1 MGKVDKIVPIAENKE
16 AKVKYEILET
26 YEAGIV
32 LKGSEVK
39 SLRNKGT
46 VSFKDSFVRIEKG
59 EAWLYNLYIAPYK
72 HATIDNPDPLRKRK
86 LLLHKREI
94 LRLVGKVQEKGLT
107 IIPLKLYWKN
117 NKVKLLIALV
127 KGKKLYDR
135 RRELKEKAMKR
146 ELEREF
152 KGKIHL

>member
-94 LRLVGKVQEKGLT
+94 LRLAGKVQEKGLT

>member
-1 MGKVDKIVPIAENKE
+1 MGKADKLVPIAENKE

-46 VSFKDSFVRIEKG
+46 VSFKDSFVRIENG

-72 HATIDNPDPLRKRK
+72 YATIDNHDPLRKRK

-94 LRLVGKVQEKGLT
+94 LRLAGKVQEKGLT

-117 NKVKLLIALV
+117 NKVKVLIALV

>member
-1 MGKVDKIVPIAENKE
+1 MGKTDKIIPIAENKE
-16 AKVKYEILET
+16 AKARYDILET

-32 LKGSEVK
+32 LTGSEVK

-46 VSFKDSFVRIEKG
+46 VSFKDSFVRIQNG
-59 EAWLYNLYIAPYK
+59 EAFLYNLYIAPYK
-72 HATIDNPDPLRKRK
+72 YATIDNHDPLRTRK

-94 LRLVGKVQEKGLT
+94 LRLAGKVQEKGLT

-117 NKVKLLIALV
+117 NKVKVLIGLA
-127 KGKKLYDR
+127 KGKKLHDR
-135 RRELKEKAMKR
+135 RRELKEKAIKR

>member
-1 MGKVDKIVPIAENKE
+1 MGKSEKIVSIAENKE
-16 AKVKYEILET
+16 AKAKYDIVET
-26 YEAGIV
+26 YEAGIA

-39 SLRNKGT
+39 SLREKGT
-46 VSFKDSFVRIEKG
+46 VSFKDSFVRIENG

-72 HATIDNPDPLRKRK
+72 HATIENHDPLRKRK

-94 LRLVGKVQEKGLT
+94 MRLYGKVQEKGYT

-117 NKVKLLIALV
+117 NKVKVLIALA

-135 RRELKEKAMKR
+135 RRELREKAIKR